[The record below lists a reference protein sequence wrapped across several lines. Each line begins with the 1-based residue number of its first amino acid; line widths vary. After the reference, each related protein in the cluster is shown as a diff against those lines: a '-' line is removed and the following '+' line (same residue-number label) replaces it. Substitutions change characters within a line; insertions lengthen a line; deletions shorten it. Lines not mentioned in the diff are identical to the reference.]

1 MKLFTDSDLEAYVN
15 ERVVRHTQHLIDA
28 RKEAFDTERD
38 RHEWQMRRTEAEKSD
53 AETERDRYRGGY
65 KRALKTIKGLRIEL
79 SEAKRQLLAAGLSTF
94 EGPDKD
100 GGPPKLNSVQ
110 GVMDRVS
117 GEIPQIDDAARS
129 AVRLYVEREMRTRG
143 SSDAEEIL
151 AEVVA
156 GGFMDDD

>member
-1 MKLFTDSDLEAYVN
+1 MRLFTDAELEFFVN
-15 ERVVRHTQHLIDA
+15 GRVAKHTQHLIDA
-28 RKEAFDTERD
+28 RKEAFDTERE
-38 RHEWQMRRTEAEKSD
+38 RHEWQMRRLDAEKSD
-53 AETERDRYRGGY
+53 AETERDRYRAGY
-65 KRALKTIKGLRIEL
+65 KRALKKMKGLRNEL
-79 SEAKRQLLAAGLSTF
+79 SEANRQLLAAGLSTV

-110 GVMDRVS
+110 GVMDRVI
-117 GEIPQIDDAARS
+117 GEIPQIDDAAQS
-129 AVRLYVEREMRTRG
+129 AVRSYVEREMRTRG